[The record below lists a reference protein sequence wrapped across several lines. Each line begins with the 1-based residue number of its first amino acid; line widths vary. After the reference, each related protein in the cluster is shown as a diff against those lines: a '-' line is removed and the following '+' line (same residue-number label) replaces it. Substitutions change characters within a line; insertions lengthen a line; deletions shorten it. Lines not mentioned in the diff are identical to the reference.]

1 MGSFL
6 DVFGARRRQAP
17 RVAVAWQVE
26 IGPPQTQLRS
36 VYQSCNV
43 SRWGLRLQGGSA
55 EEFRALLSD
64 EGGVVLL
71 VRLPGCEDRLEVEAE
86 LRWGL
91 GGEAHF
97 VSGWRF
103 TRIAHAAQQAL
114 DEYIAAHPEQVV
126 HEPLWG

>member
-6 DVFGARRRQAP
+6 DVFGPRRRQAP

-26 IGPPQTQLRS
+26 VSPPHTAIRS
-36 VYQSCNV
+36 VYQSCDV

-55 EEFRALLSD
+55 EELRALLSD
-64 EGGVVLL
+64 EGRVVLL
-71 VRLPGCEDRLEVEAE
+71 VPLPGCEDRLEIEAE

-91 GGEAHF
+91 RGEAHF

-103 TRIAHAAQQAL
+103 SHIAHAAQQAL

-126 HEPLWG
+126 HEPRWG